1 VNVLARLKLIGPT
14 VAQSHGQRDIPLTVI
29 SPHLDDAV
37 LSCSQVL
44 FAHPGSTV
52 ITVFAG
58 RPPDGRWSSWD
69 KKCFRPGQD
78 PMSVLQKEDREAL
91 GALAA
96 SPVHLPFLDAE
107 YGTAYAIEEIA
118 QVLAQ
123 YVDALVPES
132 VLVPLGIL
140 HVDHAATHKAAIR
153 LIRARPHIR
162 WIIYEELPY
171 RFEYPEHREAR
182 KRELQDEG
190 FELSE
195 LTLPHDPNKQAK
207 LRAIRRYKSQLR
219 ALGRNRI
226 RQALRDEQYWQVS
239 ALRETEVRSS
249 SETAVANARKSA
261 RSSTLNWAASE
272 EAAPGC

>member
-1 VNVLARLKLIGPT
+1 VNVLARLKLIGPA
-14 VAQSHGQRDIPLTVI
+14 VAQSHGQRDTPLTVI

-123 YVDALVPES
+123 HVDALAPES
-132 VLVPLGIL
+132 VLVPLGL
-140 HVDHAATHKAAIR
+140 FHADHVATHKAATR

-190 FELSE
+190 FGLSD
-195 LTLPHDPNKQAK
+195 LTLPHDQNKQAK

-226 RQALRDEQYWQVS
+226 RQALRDEQYWHTSALGGAEARSCSESGVVS
-239 ALRETEVRSS
+239 ACKPAHSS
-249 SETAVANARKSA
+249 PLNRANQRK
-261 RSSTLNWAASE
+261 
-272 EAAPGC
+272 